1 MADSRHVENRQ
12 IAISR
17 DDTERVSQAYWS
29 YVRHLG
35 FLKLNVLTGDALETH
50 ALRHRA
56 KFYRDIAEISHF
68 FRFYSEMYTFSR
80 YTHTHTRLT
89 AFFRDYP
96 GEPVPER

>member
-17 DDTERVSQAYWS
+17 DDIERVSQAYWS

-68 FRFYSEMYTFSR
+68 FAFIVKCIHSLD
-80 YTHTHTRLT
+80 THTHTRLT

-96 GEPVPER
+96 DEPVPER